1 MTTMTL
7 PMTVFDEQAAI
18 AAVAAQA
25 AKILPRMNASH
36 ENLAA
41 MLRDCLRRGEGG
53 AGSRHARCRKSKHL
67 QRTSAAPK
75 WEVNAQPSLGGLF
88 DLGRQRSGSTPP
100 SFPNPLPLP
109 ASPQARSGS

>member
-41 MLRDCLRRGEGG
+41 MLRDCSAAVK
-53 AGSRHARCRKSKHL
+53 AGRVGHARCRKSKHL
-67 QRTSAAPK
+67 QPTSAAPK
-75 WEVNAQPSLGGLF
+75 WEVNATFTGWAF
-88 DLGRQRSGSTPP
+88 
-100 SFPNPLPLP
+100 
-109 ASPQARSGS
+109 